1 MHKNGKWLFR
11 EHTSCSTG
19 DGDGDGDGDCD
30 GDGDGDGEGNGVD
43 EGDGR
48 GDGDGDD
55 DADADGDGEVA
66 RSILGDSK
74 GDEVTED
81 IEESWKKNVN
91 QDHIIQ
97 KKLPYYYTARAKL
110 RAERGVTKWLLIT
123 FKILKRTRFFIS
135 YTESSY
141 CFFSILFVFGRRL
154 VWLLLR

>member
-30 GDGDGDGEGNGVD
+30 DDGGGDGDGEGNGDD

-48 GDGDGDD
+48 GDGDDD
-55 DADADGDGEVA
+55 GGADGDGEVA
-66 RSILGDSK
+66 ILGDSK

-81 IEESWKKNVN
+81 IEESLKKNVN

-97 KKLPYYYTARAKL
+97 KNCLTITL
-110 RAERGVTKWLLIT
+110 RGQN
-123 FKILKRTRFFIS
+123 
-135 YTESSY
+135 
-141 CFFSILFVFGRRL
+141 CGRKGE
-154 VWLLLR
+154 

>member
-19 DGDGDGDGDCD
+19 DGDGNGD
-30 GDGDGDGEGNGVD
+30 GDGDGDGEGNGDD

-55 DADADGDGEVA
+55 DADGDGEVA

-97 KKLPYYYTARAKL
+97 KK
-110 RAERGVTKWLLIT
+110 
-123 FKILKRTRFFIS
+123 IS
-135 YTESSY
+135 
-141 CFFSILFVFGRRL
+141 
-154 VWLLLR
+154 LLLHCEGKTASGKGSNKMSANKVQNS

>member
-1 MHKNGKWLFR
+1 MHTNGKWLFR

-19 DGDGDGDGDCD
+19 DGDGDGDG
-30 GDGDGDGEGNGVD
+30 EGNGDD

-55 DADADGDGEVA
+55 DADADADGDGEVA

-110 RAERGVTKWLLIT
+110 RAERGVTKCPPIK
-123 FKILKRTRFFIS
+123 FKTLKRTRFFIS

-141 CFFSILFVFGRRL
+141 CFFSILFVFGRNL
-154 VWLLLR
+154 V

>member
-19 DGDGDGDGDCD
+19 DGDGDGDCD
-30 GDGDGDGEGNGVD
+30 GDGGGDGDGEGNGDD

-48 GDGDGDD
+48 GDGDDD
-55 DADADGDGEVA
+55 GGADGDGEVA
-66 RSILGDSK
+66 ILGDSK

-97 KKLPYYYTARAKL
+97 KNLPYYYTARAKL
-110 RAERGVTKWLLIT
+110 RTERGVTKWPLIT
-123 FKILKRTRFFIS
+123 FKTLKRTRFFIS

-141 CFFSILFVFGRRL
+141 CFFGILFIFGTRL

>member
-19 DGDGDGDGDCD
+19 DGDGDG
-30 GDGDGDGEGNGVD
+30 EGNGDD

-55 DADADGDGEVA
+55 DADGDGEVA

-110 RAERGVTKWLLIT
+110 RAERGVTKCPPIK
-123 FKILKRTRFFIS
+123 FKTLKRTRFYIS

>member
-19 DGDGDGDGDCD
+19 DGDGDG
-30 GDGDGDGEGNGVD
+30 EGNGDD

-48 GDGDGDD
+48 GDGDREDD
-55 DADADGDGEVA
+55 GDADGDGEVA
-66 RSILGDSK
+66 RSMPGDSK

-97 KKLPYYYTARAKL
+97 KNFLTITL
-110 RAERGVTKWLLIT
+110 RGQNCERKG
-123 FKILKRTRFFIS
+123 
-135 YTESSY
+135 E
-141 CFFSILFVFGRRL
+141 
-154 VWLLLR
+154 

>member
-1 MHKNGKWLFR
+1 MWTEEILKNDMHKNGKWLFR

-19 DGDGDGDGDCD
+19 DGD

-81 IEESWKKNVN
+81 IEESLKKNVN

-97 KKLPYYYTARAKL
+97 KNCLTITL
-110 RAERGVTKWLLIT
+110 RGQN
-123 FKILKRTRFFIS
+123 
-135 YTESSY
+135 
-141 CFFSILFVFGRRL
+141 CGRKGE
-154 VWLLLR
+154 